1 MNNFGAMPKEDLI
14 IIANCML
21 ARIKEL
27 EVENKRVSQQWADR
41 YRPLSFVGTLAGQVF
56 LENKDAA
63 RQALN
68 KFYEIYDNQ
77 DIWCLDVDAIDMAKG
92 ARMALGDAITET
104 EYQELTKLE
113 SQLNKEQNNE

>member
-56 LENKDAA
+56 
-63 RQALN
+63 
-68 KFYEIYDNQ
+68 
-77 DIWCLDVDAIDMAKG
+77 
-92 ARMALGDAITET
+92 
-104 EYQELTKLE
+104 
-113 SQLNKEQNNE
+113 

>member
-1 MNNFGAMPKEDLI
+1 MKIEAIPKEDLI
-14 IIANCML
+14 IIANCLL

-27 EVENKRVSQQWADR
+27 EAENKRISQQWADR
-41 YRPLSFVGTLAGQVF
+41 YHPLSFVGTLAGQVF

-68 KFYEIYDNQ
+68 KFYEIYDHQ

-92 ARMALGDAITET
+92 ARMVLGDAITET